1 MRCQNLRQL
10 GCTESFVMT
19 HSIGDAANGVVRLT
33 SNTIALVYADP
44 SKAVYWTKPSD
55 WEADLDNPWDGLKRD
70 NAQSVIVGLA
80 DGFVQPIDVSMPP
93 EKLRA
98 MLTRDGGETIK
109 P

>member
-1 MRCQNLRQL
+1 
-10 GCTESFVMT
+10 MT

-55 WEADLDNPWDGLKRD
+55 WEADLDNPCSPAMVEKRSNLNLRLLGESAIRSNGCMPLKIATHA
-70 NAQSVIVGLA
+70 NAQRIVI
-80 DGFVQPIDVSMPP
+80 
-93 EKLRA
+93 
-98 MLTRDGGETIK
+98 RDCEAVIRSAH